1 MEVSCPRFHGR
12 YAQPPQTFSRG
23 EQGTAALAAG
33 EERGVT
39 MRCGLVLS
47 VSALLVLS
55 AGCATTGNERRT
67 LLERASAEIAYEQP
81 ARIVMDAAKDV
92 LRDHGYV
99 LAPSLGQNALRT
111 QWKINGD
118 METTARWSKVLIV
131 GKYRTDGR
139 FIVRAEQVVWATG
152 GRTAS
157 HPSIANGD
165 AGKRGSD
172 SATNYVPGEV
182 YSPAKPVFSRAL
194 DLEWEILQRV
204 EPRFANEVEKQ
215 VDIYLSGP
223 RS

>member
-1 MEVSCPRFHGR
+1 
-12 YAQPPQTFSRG
+12 
-23 EQGTAALAAG
+23 
-33 EERGVT
+33 

-47 VSALLVLS
+47 VSALLVLG

-81 ARIVMDAAKDV
+81 SRIVMDAAKGV

-99 LAPSLGQNALRT
+99 LAPSRGKNALRT
-111 QWKINGD
+111 QWKIDGD
-118 METTARWSKVLIV
+118 LETTARWSKVLIV
-131 GKYRTDGR
+131 GQYRSDGR

-152 GRTAS
+152 GRTAA

-172 SATNYVPGEV
+172 SATNYVPGEA

-223 RS
+223 HS